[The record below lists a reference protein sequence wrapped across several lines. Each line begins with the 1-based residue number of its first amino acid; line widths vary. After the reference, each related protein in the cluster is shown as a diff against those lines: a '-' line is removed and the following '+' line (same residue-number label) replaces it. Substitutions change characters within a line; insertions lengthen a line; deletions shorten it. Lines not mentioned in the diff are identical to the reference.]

1 MKIDLLPRLFR
12 LGAVG
17 ALLAASAAAA
27 LMPDWATTLKAQSY
41 YGNVDL
47 QLSAQPSAP
56 IARAGSSLDFL
67 VSIANAG
74 PDDAH
79 SPRTHTTIE
88 GIAAVTG
95 TSGCLEDS
103 SGFPDCTLSSPLP
116 ASGSADYLMS
126 MAISPLA
133 RGYLDVTVAAVS
145 DDAELAPG
153 NESVVLHMPIE
164 AGVDLG
170 ANVTCDRSY
179 VMRGAALH
187 CHVSLRNNGPAAAI
201 PYFNVNTGG
210 ATVSDLTC
218 VASRP
223 VLCPAQIPLAW
234 KSNLIMPGEEIGL
247 WFSATVAPSF
257 APETFSIYSS
267 ATPGYGE
274 VESEPADNA
283 SESVVSVSLFRD
295 GFE

>member
-1 MKIDLLPRLFR
+1 
-12 LGAVG
+12 
-17 ALLAASAAAA
+17 
-27 LMPDWATTLKAQSY
+27 MPDWATTLKAQSY

-257 APETFSIYSS
+257 SAEMFSIYAS